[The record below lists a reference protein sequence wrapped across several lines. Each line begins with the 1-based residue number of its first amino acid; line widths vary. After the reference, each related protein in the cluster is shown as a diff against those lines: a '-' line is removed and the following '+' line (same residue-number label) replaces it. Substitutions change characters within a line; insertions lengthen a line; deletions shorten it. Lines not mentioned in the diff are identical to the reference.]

1 MALTLSKLN
10 PSNSLDTTITRK
22 CVSEPISTI
31 RYINHSG
38 IDQQYY
44 YTFRYRVH
52 VTFVYDFNVL
62 RLKKK
67 IQTEVICQCSQL
79 GYTELTLSLSSSL
92 FVIIV

>member
-38 IDQQYY
+38 IDRPAILLYLSVQSACN
-44 YTFRYRVH
+44 FR
-52 VTFVYDFNVL
+52 L
-62 RLKKK
+62 
-67 IQTEVICQCSQL
+67 
-79 GYTELTLSLSSSL
+79 
-92 FVIIV
+92 